1 MVHSDEERGDLRGE
15 DPDEV
20 EVVEVGPKRKRSAG
34 QAHDPDG
41 ETMSAKEPRSLLIE
55 HLKEIKQAWGGI
67 EEQMTS
73 IEKATQGHKELKAV
87 HSKTT
92 VLDQRLQAV
101 QAKADAT
108 ARKTDDI
115 EGEVAKLRAKVEE
128 LGVNS
133 GVQGGSGSDPW
144 ADYLAKR
151 DRDENTN
158 EDRKTGEDRKVTL
171 SEEDQRSLILG
182 GWLPDTKRATIET
195 EAHNILAMAPLASSV
210 DATKVI
216 VFGPR
221 RSFGI
226 LRFKHRE
233 GEASAD
239 LKARMWTVFT
249 QVRQNKHVLES
260 TISGGDEGRPFW
272 ASFLKTPEARKR
284 SSMCSMTRRVSM
296 RLAALTK
303 KEDGEIFNQDA
314 THGLRC

>member
-128 LGVNS
+128 LGVNPA
-133 GVQGGSGSDPW
+133 GSC
-144 ADYLAKR
+144 
-151 DRDENTN
+151 
-158 EDRKTGEDRKVTL
+158 
-171 SEEDQRSLILG
+171 
-182 GWLPDTKRATIET
+182 
-195 EAHNILAMAPLASSV
+195 SS
-210 DATKVI
+210 
-216 VFGPR
+216 
-221 RSFGI
+221 
-226 LRFKHRE
+226 
-233 GEASAD
+233 
-239 LKARMWTVFT
+239 
-249 QVRQNKHVLES
+249 
-260 TISGGDEGRPFW
+260 
-272 ASFLKTPEARKR
+272 
-284 SSMCSMTRRVSM
+284 
-296 RLAALTK
+296 
-303 KEDGEIFNQDA
+303 
-314 THGLRC
+314 